1 MIYDQFMNLANENRY
16 RYSLNIGYITMKVCD
31 EVELSNFLRS
41 TNFKI
46 FKIYTANYRLNATM
60 RTRKYLSLEKG
71 KLNL

>member
-16 RYSLNIGYITMKVCD
+16 RYSLNIGSITMKVCD
-31 EVELSNFLRS
+31 KVELSNSLQS

-46 FKIYTANYRLNATM
+46 FKNYTANYRLNTTM
-60 RTRKYLSLEKG
+60 RARKYLSLEKG